1 MDLST
6 RAQERIID
14 GVNYRAWPVPFSV
27 GRPLLV
33 RAAKIAAP
41 AFAAALKSAGE
52 PASTGAQQ
60 AAQMSGALEAIG
72 AYLTDTDVVKF
83 ADAFG
88 SASSYWGEKKGGEEG
103 WIPLVVANQDMHF
116 AGRYSAFL
124 QWLQF
129 NMEVNGFADFFN
141 TLKDEAAGP
150 PMPASK
156 G

>member
-41 AFAAALKSAGE
+41 AFAAALKSGE
-52 PASTGAQQ
+52 S

-72 AYLTDTDVVKF
+72 ANLTDTDVVKF

-150 PMPASK
+150 PTPASK